1 VHAEKL
7 ATAIQEH
14 GHGNIRYIPNPKD
27 IIPVLM
33 EEVREKDVVLTLGA
47 GNIWQ
52 TGEEFLKRLHERGG
66 STLPKI
72 TRH

>member
-14 GHGNIRYIPNPKD
+14 GHGDIRYIPNPKD
-27 IIPVLM
+27 IIPILM
-33 EEVREKDVVLTLGA
+33 EEAQQKDVVLTLGA

-52 TGEEFLKRLHERGG
+52 IGEEFLKRLQDREGN
-66 STLPKI
+66 K
-72 TRH
+72 